1 MYVRRVFVV
10 QDAGFVSHVAERLVD
25 DMFVSAE
32 VLADCMCVLLSLCS
46 GLASILNCLK
56 LGKMISNT
64 SEHVF

>member
-32 VLADCMCVLLSLCS
+32 VLPDCMCVLLSLCS
-46 GLASILNCLK
+46 G
-56 LGKMISNT
+56 
-64 SEHVF
+64 